1 MTNTEDNHCFHSAVP
16 PVKQKCS
23 MNIPSQGDL
32 GNLRGMSLGFSS
44 PVFWV
49 ALSLNV
55 IFLVILRWGTIYG
68 CRKCDVLIFVP
79 LNTTANIIISVASG
93 MICLAEY
100 TSVPRLRWFPNVSI
114 FFNISS
120 SQHFQCL
127 GKGMERKHMS
137 CLALRI
143 LREMPISPT
152 RHAANVVF
160 PDIENTGTRTTY
172 KQGYIIITH
181 YMYIYIYVI

>member
-1 MTNTEDNHCFHSAVP
+1 MFLL
-16 PVKQKCS
+16 
-23 MNIPSQGDL
+23 NIPSQGDL
-32 GNLRGMSLGFSS
+32 GNLGGMSLGFSS

-114 FFNISS
+114 STFLPVSISS
-120 SQHFQCL
+120 VW
-127 GKGMERKHMS
+127 GKEWKGNTCH
-137 CLALRI
+137 A
-143 LREMPISPT
+143 SP
-152 RHAANVVF
+152 
-160 PDIENTGTRTTY
+160 
-172 KQGYIIITH
+172 
-181 YMYIYIYVI
+181 